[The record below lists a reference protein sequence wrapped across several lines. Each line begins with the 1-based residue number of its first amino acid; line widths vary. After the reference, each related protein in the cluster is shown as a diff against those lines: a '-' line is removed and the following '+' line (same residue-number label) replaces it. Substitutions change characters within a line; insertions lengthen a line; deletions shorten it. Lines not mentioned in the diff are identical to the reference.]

1 MRDYWEEVK
10 VNKRV
15 INKKKLILTIVSVV
29 LFITILSL
37 IITYVNNSKFR
48 TWVDRYILGKEI
60 TNGNLTSIELA
71 DGENYKFYAYNKYI
85 AILKDNNFKIYGNT
99 GKQESSIDL
108 EITNPIFS
116 SNNRYLAIGEEK
128 GQKLYVIE
136 DKSIIWEKKIEGNI
150 SNIYINENGYVA
162 VTIVDTV
169 DKTVIAMYDNKGNEL
184 FNNHLAT
191 TRVVDT
197 TISDDNK
204 YLAFAEID
212 TSGTLIQSNIK
223 IISIEKGEN
232 DPLNAIENTYK
243 AESGNLI
250 TSIKY
255 TNKNKLICMYT
266 DKIEVIKT
274 DGTKEI
280 LSDNSDK
287 KASFKTINLKNHG
300 IIVEEKSSGLFTADS
315 VVSIINADNK
325 NISTYETDSVTKEI
339 YTASDVIALNLG
351 TEIEFIN
358 KNGWL
363 IKKYIAEQ
371 EITNVIVS
379 NSIAGIIYRDMIEII
394 NL

>member
-266 DKIEVIKT
+266 DKIEVIKI

-287 KASFKTINLKNHG
+287 KASFKTINLKNYG

-325 NISTYETDSVTKEI
+325 NVATYKANSVTKEI
-339 YTASDVIALNLG
+339 YTASDVLALNLG

-371 EITNVIVS
+371 EITNVIIS
-379 NSIAGIIYRDMIEII
+379 NSIAGIIYRDKIEII